1 MADSIVYEHDGI
13 QFDSKGFADCYKLV
27 QWKGQTI
34 SVAIEN
40 SKIGTP
46 PKSLIIKNLDTTNV
60 LVKWLI
66 DKKHEH
72 KSTEYLDVFMYS
84 DSILFIGL
92 GGSQYSG
99 WTFDFTKNQLK
110 KFSLNHI
117 KPIRHIIPVGQKYFM
132 LLFTTY
138 GSNVEIY
145 KWDNLLNLNN
155 LPLPVYIIDGKS
167 RIYSLNWS
175 SSAIWHLCSVEFVQ
189 TFNNSEHVKLL
200 DKNFNL
206 VMCLNV
212 QDLFPNYLPD
222 ESIEYNRSLGREVI
236 INKII
241 TANSNCLL
249 YFEYLQPNIHSYNN
263 NLGKTNIYCW
273 DFTSNSQVMF
283 VNYTSSKQVLFA
295 MPFRDVKSNSKI
307 KYIAQMHFSHD
318 KEKFKIFES
327 TSTTSVS

>member
-13 QFDSKGFADCYKLV
+13 QFDSNGFADCYKLV

-40 SKIGTP
+40 SKISTP

-117 KPIRHIIPVGQKYFM
+117 KPIRHIIPVGQ
-132 LLFTTY
+132 T
-138 GSNVEIY
+138 I
-145 KWDNLLNLNN
+145 
-155 LPLPVYIIDGKS
+155 
-167 RIYSLNWS
+167 
-175 SSAIWHLCSVEFVQ
+175 LC
-189 TFNNSEHVKLL
+189 
-200 DKNFNL
+200 
-206 VMCLNV
+206 
-212 QDLFPNYLPD
+212 Y
-222 ESIEYNRSLGREVI
+222 
-236 INKII
+236 
-241 TANSNCLL
+241 
-249 YFEYLQPNIHSYNN
+249 YLQHMGQMLKYLN
-263 NLGKTNIYCW
+263 GTIY
-273 DFTSNSQVMF
+273 
-283 VNYTSSKQVLFA
+283 L
-295 MPFRDVKSNSKI
+295 I
-307 KYIAQMHFSHD
+307 
-318 KEKFKIFES
+318 
-327 TSTTSVS
+327 

>member
-1 MADSIVYEHDGI
+1 MSNSIIYEHDEL

-27 QWKGQTI
+27 QWNGQTI

-40 SKIGTP
+40 SKIGTL
-46 PKSLIIKNLDTTNV
+46 PKSLIIKNLDTTNI

-84 DSILFIGL
+84 NSILFIGL

-110 KFSLNHI
+110 QFSLNYI
-117 KPIRHIIPVGQKYFM
+117 KPIRHIIPVGQNYFM

-138 GSNVEIY
+138 GSNVEIF

-167 RIYSLNWS
+167 RIYSINWS
-175 SSAIWHLCSVEFVQ
+175 SSAIEHLSSVEFVQ
-189 TFNNSEHVKLL
+189 TFDNSEHVILL

-222 ESIEYNRSLGREVI
+222 ESIEYNKSLGREVQ

-241 TANSNCLL
+241 TANTNCLL
-249 YFEYLQPNIHSYNN
+249 YFEYLQPHINSYNN
-263 NLGKTNIYCW
+263 VGKTNIYCW

-283 VNYTSSKQVLFA
+283 ANYTSSKPVLFA
-295 MPFRDVKSNSKI
+295 MPFRNVKSNSKI
-307 KYIAQMHFSHD
+307 KYMAQMHFSHD
-318 KEKFKIFES
+318 KDKFKIFES
-327 TSTTSVS
+327 TSTTSVP